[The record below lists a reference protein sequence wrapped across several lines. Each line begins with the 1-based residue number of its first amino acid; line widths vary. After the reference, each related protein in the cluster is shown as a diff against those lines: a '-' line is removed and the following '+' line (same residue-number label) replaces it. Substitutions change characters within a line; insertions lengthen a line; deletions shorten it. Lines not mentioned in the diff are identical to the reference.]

1 MPHDNVR
8 QYKFYFT
15 YEEIKDE
22 VQVGFCDHIVNG
34 TVKTATEP
42 LDPVFLTTLR
52 YTRNAINQQKI
63 MCVCNTH

>member
-1 MPHDNVR
+1 MTMYGNISFILHMKKLKM
-8 QYKFYFT
+8 KFKWVSVIT
-15 YEEIKDE
+15 
-22 VQVGFCDHIVNG
+22 VNG